1 MANNPLVGAW
11 ELVSDSSAGIFIYTG
26 SHYSAVAAPKDRRRS
41 SGERATPVDALDA
54 ILSCQALSGTY
65 TVSGSSI
72 THVRI
77 ANTHPAS
84 SNLPVVADYTIDGD
98 TLTHTAVRGTAGGR
112 RDGSSTM
119 YRRVPSGG
127 TETPLI
133 GAWELVDETRQ
144 GILIF
149 TGTHYSIVQR
159 QKERNL
165 PKGDQYTPEEAL
177 EALYTCGALA
187 GTYTVSG
194 GTLTMERT
202 ANTRP
207 ESIGVTAVWE
217 FTVEGDVMKTRVVS
231 GSAGDE
237 ATWRKVS

>member
-11 ELVSDSSAGIFIYTG
+11 ELVSDSSVGVLIYTG
-26 SHYSAVAAPKDRRRS
+26 SHYAAVMAPKDRQRS
-41 SGERATPVDALDA
+41 SGERATPDEALEA
-54 ILSCQALSGTY
+54 IRSCQALAGPY
-65 TVSGSSI
+65 TVSGSRI
-72 THVRI
+72 THVRV
-77 ANTHPAS
+77 ANTRAELSGRP
-84 SNLPVVADYTIDGD
+84 NVTDYTIVAD
-98 TLTHTAVRGTAGGR
+98 TMTGTNISGARTAGAVNTWR
-112 RDGSSTM
+112 RIPDSDTGS
-119 YRRVPSGG
+119 
-127 TETPLI
+127 PLI
-133 GAWELVDETRQ
+133 GAWELVDDTRQ
-144 GILIF
+144 GVLIY
-149 TGTHYSIVQR
+149 TGTHYAVVQM

-237 ATWRKVS
+237 ATWRKVN

>member
-11 ELVSDSSAGIFIYTG
+11 ELVSDSRVGVAIYTG
-26 SHYSAVAAPKDRRRS
+26 SHYAVVMAPKDRQRS
-41 SGERATPVDALDA
+41 SGERATPDEALEA
-54 ILSCQALSGTY
+54 IRSCQALAGTY
-65 TVSGSSI
+65 TVSGSRI

-77 ANTHPAS
+77 ANTRPELSGHT
-84 SNLPVVADYTIDGD
+84 NVTDYTIDGD
-98 TLTHTAVRGTAGGR
+98 TLTHTVVSGAAAAS
-112 RDGSSTM
+112 GSSLTF
-119 YRRVPSGG
+119 RRAGSSGVG
-127 TETPLI
+127 SPLV
-133 GAWELVDETRQ
+133 GAWELVNDTRQ
-144 GILIF
+144 GVLIF
-149 TGTHYSIVQR
+149 TGTHYAVVQM

-207 ESIGVTAVWE
+207 ESIGVIAVWE
-217 FTVEGDVMKTRVVS
+217 FTVEGDVMKVRVVS
-231 GSAGDE
+231 GSAADE
-237 ATWRKVS
+237 ATWRRVS

>member
-1 MANNPLVGAW
+1 
-11 ELVSDSSAGIFIYTG
+11 
-26 SHYSAVAAPKDRRRS
+26 
-41 SGERATPVDALDA
+41 
-54 ILSCQALSGTY
+54 
-65 TVSGSSI
+65 
-72 THVRI
+72 
-77 ANTHPAS
+77 
-84 SNLPVVADYTIDGD
+84 
-98 TLTHTAVRGTAGGR
+98 
-112 RDGSSTM
+112 M

-127 TETPLI
+127 TETPLL
-133 GAWELVDETRQ
+133 GAWEVVDETRR

-165 PKGDQYTPEEAL
+165 PKGDQYTPDEAL

-207 ESIGVTAVWE
+207 ESIGVTAVSE
-217 FTVEGDVMKTRVVS
+217 FTVEGDTLKSRGIS
-231 GSAGDE
+231 GIPLGE
-237 ATWRKVS
+237 TTWRRVS

>member
-11 ELVSDSSAGIFIYTG
+11 DLVSDLRVGVAINTG
-26 SHYSAVAAPKDRRRS
+26 SHYAVVMAPKDRQRS
-41 SGERATPVDALDA
+41 SGERATPDEALEA
-54 ILSCQALSGTY
+54 IRSCQALAGTY
-65 TVSGSSI
+65 TVSGSRL

-77 ANTHPAS
+77 ANTRPELSGHT
-84 SNLPVVADYTIDGD
+84 NVTDYTIDGD
-98 TLTHTAVRGTAGGR
+98 TLTHTVVSGGAAAS
-112 RDGSSTM
+112 GSSLTF
-119 YRRVPSGG
+119 RRAGSSGVG
-127 TETPLI
+127 SPLV
-133 GAWELVDETRQ
+133 GAWELVNDTRQ
-144 GILIF
+144 GVLIF
-149 TGTHYSIVQR
+149 TGTHYAVVQM

-207 ESIGVTAVWE
+207 EGVGVTAVWE
-217 FTVEGDVMKTRVVS
+217 FSVEGDVMKVRVVS
-231 GSAGDE
+231 GSAADE
-237 ATWRKVS
+237 ATWRRVS

>member
-11 ELVSDSSAGIFIYTG
+11 DLVSDLRVGVAINTG
-26 SHYSAVAAPKDRRRS
+26 SHYAVVMAPKDRQRS
-41 SGERATPVDALDA
+41 SGERATPDEALEA
-54 ILSCQALSGTY
+54 IRSCQALAGTY
-65 TVSGSSI
+65 TVSGSRL

-77 ANTHPAS
+77 ANTRPELSGHT
-84 SNLPVVADYTIDGD
+84 NVTDYTIDGD
-98 TLTHTAVRGTAGGR
+98 TLTHTVVSGGAAAS
-112 RDGSSTM
+112 GSSLTF
-119 YRRVPSGG
+119 RRAGSSGVG
-127 TETPLI
+127 SPLV
-133 GAWELVDETRQ
+133 GAWELVNDTRQ
-144 GILIF
+144 GVLIF
-149 TGTHYSIVQR
+149 TGTHYAVVQM

-207 ESIGVTAVWE
+207 EGVGVTAVWE
-217 FTVEGDVMKTRVVS
+217 FSVEGDVMKGKVVS
-231 GSAGDE
+231 GSAADE
-237 ATWRKVS
+237 ATWRRVS

>member
-11 ELVSDSSAGIFIYTG
+11 DLVSDLRVGVAINTG
-26 SHYSAVAAPKDRRRS
+26 SHYAVVMAPKDRQRS
-41 SGERATPVDALDA
+41 SGERATPDEALEA
-54 ILSCQALSGTY
+54 IRSCQALAGTY
-65 TVSGSSI
+65 TVSGSRI

-77 ANTHPAS
+77 ANTRPELSGHT
-84 SNLPVVADYTIDGD
+84 NVTDYTIDGD
-98 TLTHTAVRGTAGGR
+98 TLTHTVVSGGAAAS
-112 RDGSSTM
+112 GSSLTF
-119 YRRVPSGG
+119 RRAGSSGVG
-127 TETPLI
+127 SPLV
-133 GAWELVDETRQ
+133 GAWELVNDTRQ
-144 GILIF
+144 GVLIF
-149 TGTHYSIVQR
+149 TGTHYAVVQM

-207 ESIGVTAVWE
+207 ESIGVIAVWE
-217 FTVEGDVMKTRVVS
+217 FTVEGDVMKVRVVS
-231 GSAGDE
+231 GSAADE
-237 ATWRKVS
+237 ATWRRVS

>member
-1 MANNPLVGAW
+1 MVDDPIVGAW
-11 ELVSDSSAGIFIYTG
+11 ELISDSSAGIFIYTG
-26 SHYSAVAAPKDRRRS
+26 SHYSAVVAPKDRRRS
-41 SGERATPVDALDA
+41 SGERATPDEALDA
-54 ILSCQALSGTY
+54 MLSCQALSGTY
-65 TVSGSSI
+65 TVSDSRI
-72 THVRI
+72 THVRM

-84 SNLPVVADYTIDGD
+84 SNLPIVADYTIDGD
-98 TLTHTAVRGTAGGR
+98 TLTQTVVRGSAGAR

-133 GAWELVDETRQ
+133 GAWELVDDTRQ

-149 TGTHYSIVQR
+149 TGTHYAVVQR

-177 EALYTCGALA
+177 EALYTCGALG

-194 GTLTMERT
+194 STLTMERT

-207 ESIGVTAVWE
+207 ESIGVTAVME
-217 FTVEGDVMKTRVVS
+217 FTVEGDVMKARGVS
-231 GSAGDE
+231 GGVADE
-237 ATWRKVS
+237 VTWRKVS

>member
-11 ELVSDSSAGIFIYTG
+11 DLVSDLRVGVAINTG
-26 SHYSAVAAPKDRRRS
+26 SHYAVVMAPKDRQRS
-41 SGERATPVDALDA
+41 SGERATPDEALEA
-54 ILSCQALSGTY
+54 IRSCQALAGTY
-65 TVSGSSI
+65 TVSGSRI

-77 ANTHPAS
+77 ANTRPELSGHT
-84 SNLPVVADYTIDGD
+84 NVTDYTIDGD
-98 TLTHTAVRGTAGGR
+98 TLTHTVVSGAAAAS
-112 RDGSSTM
+112 GSSLTF
-119 YRRVPSGG
+119 RRAGSSGVG
-127 TETPLI
+127 SPLVR
-133 GAWELVDETRQ
+133 AWELVNDTRQ
-144 GILIF
+144 GVLIF
-149 TGTHYSIVQR
+149 TGTHYAVVQM

-207 ESIGVTAVWE
+207 ESIGVIAVWE
-217 FTVEGDVMKTRVVS
+217 FTVEGDVMKVRVVS
-231 GSAGDE
+231 GHAADE
-237 ATWRKVS
+237 ATWRRVS

>member
-11 ELVSDSSAGIFIYTG
+11 ERVSDSSVGVLIYTG
-26 SHYSAVAAPKDRRRS
+26 SHYAAVMAPKDRQRS
-41 SGERATPVDALDA
+41 SGERATPDEALEA
-54 ILSCQALSGTY
+54 IRSCQALAGTY
-65 TVSGSSI
+65 TVSGSRI

-77 ANTHPAS
+77 ANTRPELSGHT
-84 SNLPVVADYTIDGD
+84 NVTDYTIDGD
-98 TLTHTAVRGTAGGR
+98 TLTHTVVSGGAAAS
-112 RDGSSTM
+112 GSSLTF
-119 YRRVPSGG
+119 RRAGSSGVG
-127 TETPLI
+127 SPLV
-133 GAWELVDETRQ
+133 GAWELVNDTRQ
-144 GILIF
+144 GVLIF
-149 TGTHYSIVQR
+149 TGTHYAVVQM

-207 ESIGVTAVWE
+207 ESIGVIAVWE
-217 FTVEGDVMKTRVVS
+217 FTVEGDVMKARGVS
-231 GSAGDE
+231 GGVADE
-237 ATWRKVS
+237 GTWRRVS